1 MKEKDIKVL
10 IQTLKLIG
18 VAIGSS
24 AFTVIYF
31 MLFPATI
38 LKKLGFSMEHVNVML
53 TEILLL
59 GILIVML
66 FCIYSYFERRRKDSE

>member
-18 VAIGSS
+18 IIIVIS

-31 MLFPATI
+31 MLIPTMIF
-38 LKKLGFSMEHVNVML
+38 KKLGFSITHVNVMVI
-53 TEILLL
+53 ELLL
-59 GILIVML
+59 LAIFIVIL
-66 FCIYSYFERRRKDSE
+66 FCLYSYSKRNRKRG